1 MSGRNRM
8 LKKSALRLLHYLLVF
23 ISSLILITCAGY
35 YLFFCDWNIT
45 MMGKIINGIVITT
58 SVTASFGFYWAADK
72 LREIYYV
79 LICFLNA
86 CQNLD
91 FSS

>member
-1 MSGRNRM
+1 M

-45 MMGKIINGIVITT
+45 MMGK
-58 SVTASFGFYWAADK
+58 
-72 LREIYYV
+72 
-79 LICFLNA
+79 
-86 CQNLD
+86 
-91 FSS
+91 